1 MKNISFMEQLLYF
14 FLDVLIV
21 VASLNMTELFN
32 KLVASYKKMN
42 ENVKMKYVD
51 AQSYVTNYWRE
62 IKQKPEFEQIDN
74 DKILEWNNKSLKR
87 KSSLLLYWG
96 NIAFATNDMREG

>member
-21 VASLNMTELFN
+21 AASLNMTELFN

-62 IKQKPEFEQIDN
+62 IKEKPGVDMKS
-74 DKILEWNNKSLKR
+74 DKKWHEGRGEGNGGVKNNLISNGKR
-87 KSSLLLYWG
+87 
-96 NIAFATNDMREG
+96 FADDIYIYTH